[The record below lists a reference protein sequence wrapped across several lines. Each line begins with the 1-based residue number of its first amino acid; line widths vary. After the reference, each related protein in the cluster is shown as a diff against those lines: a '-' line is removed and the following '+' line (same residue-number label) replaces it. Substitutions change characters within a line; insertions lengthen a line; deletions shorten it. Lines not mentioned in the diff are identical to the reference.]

1 MISKQE
7 IRIKLLTNQRWLER
21 AVVAIYEQQT
31 SDEQYDEQTIER
43 NNQGFTGGDAKFL
56 SYCAKWILKGNHLS
70 DRFIE
75 KARRMMLK
83 YAGQLAKLAKTK
95 AERVG

>member
-1 MISKQE
+1 MISKQD
-7 IRIKLLTNQRWLER
+7 IRIKLLTDQRWLER

-43 NNQGFTGGDAKFL
+43 NNRGFTGGDAKFL
-56 SYCAKWILKGNHLS
+56 SYCAKWILKGNHIS
-70 DRFIE
+70 GRF
-75 KARRMMLK
+75 
-83 YAGQLAKLAKTK
+83 AKLAKAK